1 MRPKEFCEA
10 LHISENVIKK
20 YKKEGLFFP
29 EHPSEG
35 NRATDYTKTDMQN
48 LKKLLVLSKAGL
60 TCSDLKRLQG
70 SETRLQEALKAR
82 RAVINDKM
90 KKMRNSLDMLVTLLD
105 DKADFNDFQ
114 TEHYWNDITEKEAAG
129 EEFMDFTMYEYHPTP
144 LERVVK
150 CPHCGHQEKVDLE
163 DFLYDE
169 SSSENEN
176 GMGSDIIYS
185 FDSGESYECPQCGH
199 IIQINGWIREYPIG
213 AYDWDS
219 INITDCEDTQND
231 K

>member
-129 EEFMDFTMYEYHPTP
+129 EEFMDFTMYEYQPTP

-185 FDSGESYECPQCGH
+185 FDSGESYECP
-199 IIQINGWIREYPIG
+199 NVVTL
-213 AYDWDS
+213 S
-219 INITDCEDTQND
+219 

>member
-114 TEHYWNDITEKEAAG
+114 TEHYWNDIAEKEAAG
-129 EEFMDFTMYEYHPTP
+129 
-144 LERVVK
+144 
-150 CPHCGHQEKVDLE
+150 
-163 DFLYDE
+163 
-169 SSSENEN
+169 
-176 GMGSDIIYS
+176 
-185 FDSGESYECPQCGH
+185 
-199 IIQINGWIREYPIG
+199 
-213 AYDWDS
+213 
-219 INITDCEDTQND
+219 
-231 K
+231 

>member
-1 MRPKEFCEA
+1 
-10 LHISENVIKK
+10 
-20 YKKEGLFFP
+20 
-29 EHPSEG
+29 
-35 NRATDYTKTDMQN
+35 MQN

-129 EEFMDFTMYEYHPTP
+129 EEFMDFTMYEYQPTP

-163 DFLYDE
+163 DFLDDE

-213 AYDWDS
+213 AYDSDS